1 MKNLRITIGDER
13 GYVVVNTS
21 QERMANVLVKEDV
34 SIIKSL
40 LIYNPRK
47 GDTVE
52 TRVAGIDYIVE
63 VG

>member
-1 MKNLRITIGDER
+1 MNLRITIGDER
-13 GYVVVNTS
+13 GYVVVNTCKS
-21 QERMANVLVKEDV
+21 RMANVFTKEDV
-34 SIIKSL
+34 TIIKSL
-40 LIYNPRK
+40 LVYNPRK